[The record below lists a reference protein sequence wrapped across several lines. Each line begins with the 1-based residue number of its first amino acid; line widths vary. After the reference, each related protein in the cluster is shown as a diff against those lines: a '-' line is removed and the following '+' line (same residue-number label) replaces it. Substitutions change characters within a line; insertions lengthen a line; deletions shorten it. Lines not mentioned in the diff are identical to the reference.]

1 MLSKL
6 DDLSVRVKLTLG
18 FALVLL
24 ATVLIAC
31 VSFYA
36 LSSVVDRAAKLEESS
51 TIDLLLSKARISQKD
66 YMLTK
71 KDEDL
76 AQAKNYVEQA
86 RTQSQQLQ
94 SSLLVP
100 EDQALLKSILAG
112 TEAYEQELVRLVR
125 LTDQFAQQLVQM
137 DEQGS
142 RSQEHVAGIETI
154 DNSALNWRLGLVR
167 IRLNQKDFALS
178 RDAAD
183 AEKMNARLA
192 ALVNDVK
199 EHAAELSSN
208 DVNSLIVMLE
218 QLNQVQHD
226 FSSTVA
232 DLINT
237 EKSITS
243 HAQDVVANAEKL
255 LTNQE
260 QAMVKDSNS
269 AKFIILVMTLMGLA
283 VGIGFAIIITRGIVN
298 PLGLLV
304 AHTTRIAAGDLSQDI
319 KNQRKDELGQLM
331 GQMQAMTLNLRELI
345 GELTQSVSHIASSSE
360 ELTAVSEQSR
370 SGVNQQ
376 RMELEQVSTAM
387 NEMAATVQEVAR
399 HAETAF
405 ESARSADSEAND
417 GDQKVTLTISQIGG
431 LADDIRQS
439 LQTINQLEAESMNI
453 GTILDVIKGVAEQ
466 TNLLA
471 LNAAIEAA
479 RAGEQG
485 RGFAVVADE
494 VRALAQRTQEAT
506 AQIGDLIIGL
516 QSKAQ
521 ESVAMMEK
529 STAKATETVDIANE
543 AGESIHAIARSM
555 SDIQQMNNQ
564 IATAAEEQSTVA
576 EEINRSVFSIRDV
589 SDQSA
594 AATEQTAASS
604 SELARQG
611 SELQRLIGRFKL

>member
-6 DDLSVRVKLTLG
+6 DDLSVRMKLTLG
-18 FALVLL
+18 FALVLG
-24 ATVLIAC
+24 ATVLIAV

-86 RTQSQQLQ
+86 RAQSQQLE

-100 EDQALLKSILAG
+100 EDQTLLKNILAG
-112 TEAYEQELVRLVR
+112 TEAYEQELARLVR
-125 LTDQFAQQLVQM
+125 LTEQFEQQLVQM

-142 RSQEHVAGIETI
+142 RSQEHVAGIETA

>member
-18 FALVLL
+18 FALVLF
-24 ATVLIAC
+24 ATLLIAG

-36 LSSVVDRAAKLEESS
+36 LSSVVDRAAKLEEST

-71 KDEDL
+71 QAEDL

-86 RTQSQQLQ
+86 RAQSQQLE

-100 EDQALLKSILAG
+100 EDQTLLKNILAG
-112 TEAYEQELVRLVR
+112 TEAYEQELARLVR

-142 RSQEHVAGIETI
+142 RSQEHVAGIETA
-154 DNSALNWRLGLVR
+154 DNSALSWRLGLVR

-192 ALVNDVK
+192 ALVNDLK
-199 EHAAELSSN
+199 EYAAELPNN
-208 DVNSLIVMLE
+208 DVNSLIIMLE
-218 QLNQVQHD
+218 QLNQLQHD
-226 FSSTVA
+226 FSTTVV
-232 DLINT
+232 DLVNT
-237 EKSITS
+237 ERSITH
-243 HAQDVVANAEKL
+243 HAEEVVTSAEHL
-255 LTNQE
+255 VRNQE

-269 AKFIILVMTLMGLA
+269 AKFIILVMTLIGLA

-298 PLGLLV
+298 PLGLLI